1 MSAPPGRKSSDDRGE
16 GQFGSRGGP
25 RQQIYN
31 PAAPPQFPPQTNGY
45 GASDVQRQRHI
56 GPVSTQDPNANG
68 HMQPPSSDARNG
80 RSRETAQTLPTRE
93 RSRTDR
99 PPGAAPVGATGP
111 PAATKSTSR
120 ICKKCGESLT
130 GQFVRALGGT
140 FHLDCFLCRVRTSL
154 MILNACIPC

>member
-1 MSAPPGRKSSDDRGE
+1 MSAQPERKSSDDRGE

-25 RQQIYN
+25 RQQNYK
-31 PAAPPQFPPQTNGY
+31 PTASPQYQLQANGY
-45 GASDVQRQRHI
+45 GGSDVQRQRHI
-56 GPVSTQDPNANG
+56 GPVPTQDPNANG
-68 HMQPPSSDARNG
+68 HMQPPPSDARNG

-93 RSRTDR
+93 RSRNERT
-99 PPGAAPVGATGP
+99 PGGAPVGTAAGP

-140 FHLDCFLCRVRTSL
+140 FHLDCFLCRVRDPPNYT
-154 MILNACIPC
+154 